1 MSSATSSAYHMVSP
15 CVTSYKPDA
24 FINVDSSLVSGVEV
38 SGIDS
43 QFDISLNEADSIK
56 LLNGFT
62 VSGFS
67 VDCRLGKKDPNMS
80 ALAVALAG
88 DDFKSVVAASIGSAQ
103 NSVTPKE
110 TIDKYLANQ
119 LRNAFVAAF
128 GTYLPRGTITGN
140 EDGAE
145 GQNGDSTQNKQEAAD
160 PATDARAAPGAV
172 AVTLTTTITGFKV
185 DVLTDAAAAANNLVT
200 QHAENSSSAPAN
212 IFRQIPRA
220 SWVQYLNDASG
231 WATTYLN
238 TDALPMLKSDTLT
251 FVFDMDVN
259 TAGATGTSA
268 TVEDVPVSGD
278 QSTDY
283 GVSKFSLNLAN
294 RRVALNIKLTNDASG
309 PFQVSAGKLRVQPA
323 ASSAGE
329 NPGAGVNP
337 ADGANSGSTQ

>member
-1 MSSATSSAYHMVSP
+1 MVSP
-15 CVTSYKPDA
+15 CVTSYEPNA

-103 NSVTPKE
+103 NSANPKE
-110 TIDKYLANQ
+110 TIDKYLANE
-119 LRNAFVAAF
+119 LRNAFRAAF
-128 GTYLPRGTITGN
+128 GSYLPTGTITGD
-140 EDGAE
+140 EDDAVE
-145 GQNGDSTQNKQEAAD
+145 DNGIDSTQVEDATTD
-160 PATDARAAPGAV
+160 PAKDARATVGAV

-185 DVLTDAAAAANNLVT
+185 DVLTDASTAATNLVT

-238 TDALPMLKSDTLT
+238 TNALPMLKGDTLT

-259 TAGATGTSA
+259 TAGANAPNSTA
-268 TVEDVPVSGD
+268 EDVPISGD

-283 GVSKFSLNLAN
+283 GVQKFSLNLAN

-309 PFQVSAGKLRVQPA
+309 PFDVGAGKLRVQSA

-329 NPGAGVNP
+329 NPGAGTNG